1 MWPFERS
8 RPEYSS
14 PGCNPD
20 LDNRWGFT
28 LIELLV
34 VLVLIGFMS
43 SLVFVAV
50 TGGIFRSEDARFVQ
64 AFRQNLVH
72 ARAASLGRGELVRFL
87 IDGEERV
94 IFFEGGRRY
103 RIPETIQVE
112 GSGVAEVL
120 PGVFAVFF
128 YPDGSSS
135 GGEID
140 LRWEDG
146 SLERVTVDRLLG
158 IIRMEHVAS

>member
-1 MWPFERS
+1 MPRHF
-8 RPEYSS
+8 S
-14 PGCNPD
+14 PTRRPD
-20 LDNRWGFT
+20 LDNRGGFT
-28 LIELLV
+28 LLELLV

-50 TGGIFRSEDARFVQ
+50 TSGILRSEDARFVQ
-64 AFRQNLVH
+64 SFRQNLVH
-72 ARAASLGRGELVRFL
+72 ARAASLGRGEIVRFL

-94 IFFEGGRRY
+94 IFFEGGKRY
-103 RIPETIQVE
+103 KIPETIQVE
-112 GSGVAEVL
+112 GSGVAEVA
-120 PGVFAVFF
+120 PRVFAVFF

-146 SLERVTVDRLLG
+146 SMDRVIVDKLLG
-158 IIRMEHVAS
+158 IIQMEHVAS

>member
-1 MWPFERS
+1 
-8 RPEYSS
+8 
-14 PGCNPD
+14 
-20 LDNRWGFT
+20 
-28 LIELLV
+28 
-34 VLVLIGFMS
+34 
-43 SLVFVAV
+43 VAV
-50 TGGIFRSEDARFVQ
+50 TGGILRSEDARFVQ
-64 AFRQNLVH
+64 AFRHNLVH
-72 ARAASLGRGELVRFL
+72 ARASSLGRGELVRFL

-94 IFFEGGRRY
+94 ISFEGGRRY

-112 GSGVAEVL
+112 GTGVAEVQ
-120 PGVFAVFF
+120 PGVFAIFF

-146 SLERVTVDRLLG
+146 SLDRVKVDKLLG